1 MNLNE
6 WIDKKQQE
14 CVDRVKAECGID
26 LFDASTRQKVLFLW
40 GDAYLNEMKTDHHQV
55 FADLLRVPRNSAKTI
70 CYLIHYLSS
79 SPASKHVREKGVEDE
94 NS

>member
-1 MNLNE
+1 MSLNDS
-6 WIDKKQQE
+6 IAIKQQQV
-14 CVDRVKAECGID
+14 VDRVKDECGID
-26 LFDASTRQKVLFLW
+26 LSDAATRQKVLFLW

-79 SPASKHVREKGVEDE
+79 SPASKQIVSLEGE
-94 NS
+94 